1 MRYREKADA
10 FRELMLKSNKV
21 EKPKWR
27 NSEELAVYLE
37 SWGGCLKMNRRRR
50 RGFLVSYIQGPKI
63 GQKFE
68 EIIVEVPMD
77 FALKALSMGG
87 FP

>member
-1 MRYREKADA
+1 MYDERASA
-10 FRELMLKSNKV
+10 FRELMLKSNKG
-21 EKPKWR
+21 EKLKWR
-27 NSEELAVYLE
+27 NAEELGDYLE
-37 SWGGCLKMNRRRR
+37 SWGGRLKSDRRRR

-68 EIIVEVPMD
+68 EIIVEVPMG
-77 FALKALSMGG
+77 FALKVLSMGG